1 MTAPRV
7 AVLGAGILG
16 SSLGIFLARDGA
28 RVTVYD
34 KADEPMAAAS
44 RWNEGKIHLGY
55 LYGADPSLRT
65 ARHILPGSLV
75 FAALVAQLIDAPVRA
90 TPSDDIFLIHRDSV
104 VDTDRMRVQF
114 EAVSDLVRKHP
125 DAGRYLVDVTDVTIE
140 SLSPRELAAIA
151 GDEIVAGFRV
161 PERSVHTRWL
171 ADQLVG
177 AVAAE
182 DRITVRPRSTVV
194 AATPIDGIHGPWQ
207 VRCADGG
214 CDAYDV
220 VVNALWSGR
229 LPVDATAGLDPEP
242 PWSHRYRLCVFARTG
257 TEVDIPSALVAVGP
271 FGDVKNYDGRDFY
284 LSWYPSGLV
293 AESEDLELAEPEPLA
308 GAARDAF
315 LADVLTGLGA
325 HVPGIAR
332 VFDHAEELVVG
343 GGYVFARGTGSIGD
357 RSSSLH
363 ARDRFGVQRRGS
375 YYSVDTG
382 KYSTAPWMAQ
392 RLATEIMS

>member
-1 MTAPRV
+1 MTAPHV

-16 SSLGIFLARDGA
+16 SSLSIFLARRGA
-28 RVTVYD
+28 RVTLYD

-65 ARHILPGSLV
+65 AAHMLPGGLAFASLV
-75 FAALVAQLIDAPVRA
+75 SQLIEAPVRA
-90 TPSDDIFLIHRDSV
+90 TTSDDTFLIHRDSV
-104 VDTDRMRVQF
+104 VDADRARAQF
-114 EAVSDLVRKHP
+114 EAVSRLVREHP
-125 DAGRYLVDVTDVTIE
+125 DAGSYLVDVSDAHVAD
-140 SLSPRELAAIA
+140 LSPRELAAVAGDDIIA
-151 GDEIVAGFRV
+151 GYRV

-171 ADQLVG
+171 ADRLVG

-182 DRITVRPRSTVV
+182 DRITVRPGSTVV
-194 AATPIDGIHGPWQ
+194 AATPMDGSDGPWE

-214 CDAYDV
+214 RDAYDV

-229 LPVDATAGLDPEP
+229 LPVDVTARLDPEP
-242 PWSHRYRLCVFARTG
+242 PWSHRYRLCVFARTRS
-257 TEVDIPSALVAVGP
+257 ELDIPSALVAVGP

-293 AESEDLELAEPEPLA
+293 AEGEDLELAEPEPLTGPAREGFIA
-308 GAARDAF
+308 GVR
-315 LADVLTGLGA
+315 TGLGA

-332 VFDHAEELVVG
+332 VFDDAEELVIG
-343 GGYVFARGTGSIGD
+343 GGFVFARGTGSIGD
-357 RSSSLH
+357 RASSLH
-363 ARDRFGVQRRGS
+363 TRDRFGVRRRGS

-392 RLATEIMS
+392 RLAAEITS